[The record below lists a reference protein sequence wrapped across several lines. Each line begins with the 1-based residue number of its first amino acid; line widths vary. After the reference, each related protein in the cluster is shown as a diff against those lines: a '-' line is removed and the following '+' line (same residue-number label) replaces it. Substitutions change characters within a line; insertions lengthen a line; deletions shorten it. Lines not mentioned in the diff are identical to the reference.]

1 MRISVGCGMV
11 DFYYYFFFFESFGSG
26 ISQKNISQNA
36 TPSKNSAGRSD
47 FFFAPSI
54 VNLTLF
60 PMVPNTILKTK
71 KLNGGVQVIWFPRNE
86 ASKNP
91 NII

>member
-47 FFFAPSI
+47 FFFAPVDSKFHALS
-54 VNLTLF
+54 NG
-60 PMVPNTILKTK
+60 TK
-71 KLNGGVQVIWFPRNE
+71 Y
-86 ASKNP
+86 NP
-91 NII
+91 QNQKIKRRRAGDLVSPQ